1 MKRLRK
7 YKNLKKLN
15 KYLLGE
21 KSKSM
26 PLFNSL
32 IGSRAEGLNLDI
44 GKSFFAPRNPLRS
57 IYALKTL
64 YMRYRTVFDYL
75 DIHKPKS
82 ILEIGCGTGLG
93 SWILSDLTDNIT
105 AIDSNLNEIAVARR
119 LFPEVKFVVADAY
132 KYIEQLE
139 PRKFDVLICG
149 FGPIIDYSLANKMFN
164 KYIHVAK
171 GPALKLENKIRDMN
185 VAEKRKMIIL
195 GLHRLKGI
203 HLSFN
208 TTIVSNTQKGFS
220 PTYFNYYFTYE
231 YLNYLKRVLRR
242 YKCIVW

>member
-7 YKNLKKLN
+7 YKHLKKLN

-32 IGSRAEGLNLDI
+32 VKSRTEGLNLDI
-44 GKSFFAPRNPLRS
+44 GNSFFSPRNPLRTM
-57 IYALKTL
+57 YALKTL

-82 ILEIGCGTGLG
+82 ILEVGCGIGLG
-93 SWILSDLTDNIT
+93 SWILSDLTDNII
-105 AIDSNLNEIAVARR
+105 AVDYNFNEIAIARR

-132 KYIEQLE
+132 KYIEQIGQE
-139 PRKFDVLICG
+139 KFDVIICAS
-149 FGPIIDYSLANKMFN
+149 GPIIDYSLAKKMCN
-164 KYIHVAK
+164 KYILVNKA
-171 GPALKLENKIRDMN
+171 PALKLEMQKRDMT
-185 VAEKRKMIIL
+185 VAEKRKMVIL
-195 GLHRLKGI
+195 GRHRLKGI

-208 TTIVSNTQKGFS
+208 TTIVSEEQKGFS
-220 PTYFNYYFTYE
+220 PIYFYYYFTYE
-231 YLNYLKRVLRR
+231 YLNFFKRMLR
-242 YKCIVW
+242 KVKVVIW

>member
-44 GKSFFAPRNPLRS
+44 GKPFFAPRNPLRS

-82 ILEIGCGTGLG
+82 ILEIGCFWVYVYPNSLIQLYTAYIRSLRH
-93 SWILSDLTDNIT
+93 ILN
-105 AIDSNLNEIAVARR
+105 
-119 LFPEVKFVVADAY
+119 
-132 KYIEQLE
+132 
-139 PRKFDVLICG
+139 
-149 FGPIIDYSLANKMFN
+149 
-164 KYIHVAK
+164 AK
-171 GPALKLENKIRDMN
+171 GFLEK
-185 VAEKRKMIIL
+185 KMI
-195 GLHRLKGI
+195 
-203 HLSFN
+203 
-208 TTIVSNTQKGFS
+208 
-220 PTYFNYYFTYE
+220 Y
-231 YLNYLKRVLRR
+231 
-242 YKCIVW
+242 